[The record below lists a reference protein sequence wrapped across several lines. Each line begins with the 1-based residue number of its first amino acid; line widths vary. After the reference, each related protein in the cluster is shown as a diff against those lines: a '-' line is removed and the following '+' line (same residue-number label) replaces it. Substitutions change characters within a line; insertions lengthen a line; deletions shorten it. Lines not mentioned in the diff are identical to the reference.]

1 MHPITVIV
9 SWGIMIL
16 EIKRIAWFAFINVSR
31 VLAAHHV
38 ILVKEILGKAFLKA
52 ATV

>member
-16 EIKRIAWFAFINVSR
+16 EIKRVAWSAFINVCLA
-31 VLAAHHV
+31 LAAHHAV
-38 ILVKEILGKAFLKA
+38 LAKEILGKAFLKVA
-52 ATV
+52 IV